1 MNIEVLTYAGLFI
14 GSIAVLLKASDW
26 FIDSAEEIGLSFGIS
41 PYIIGVTIIA
51 FGTSL
56 PELATSVASVFAGE
70 SEIVIANVIGSN
82 ITNIALVIGLVAIYV
97 KEIKLETDIWKI
109 DMPFLYFTAF
119 FLWFIVRDQNVSYFE
134 AGLLLLALVVFLVF
148 SLKSDDGEEKEDHP
162 KASTKSYLLMIAGAG
177 LVWLGAT
184 YTVVAIQELSKIA
197 GIGSGVI
204 ALSAVA
210 LGTSLPEVI
219 VSLNAAKKGKT
230 GIAIGNVLGSN
241 IFNTLAVVG
250 IPTFVGDLVIS
261 EDILVFSLP
270 LMIVMTILFG
280 VMCFSRTISRW
291 EGFILVIFYLYFLV
305 ELLTK

>member
-14 GSIAVLLKASDW
+14 GSLAVLLKASDW
-26 FIDSAEEIGLSFGIS
+26 LIDSAEEIGLSFGIS

-70 SEIVIANVIGSN
+70 SEIVIGNVIGSN
-82 ITNIALVIGLVAIYV
+82 VTNIALVLGLVAIYV
-97 KEIKLETDIWKI
+97 KEIKLETDIWKL
-109 DMPFLYFTAF
+109 DMPFLWFTAF
-119 FLWFIVRDQNVSYFE
+119 FLWFILQDQDVSYFE
-134 AGLLLLALVVFLVF
+134 AGLLLLSLVVFLVF
-148 SLKSDDGEEKEDHP
+148 SLKSDDDKEKETHP
-162 KASTKSYLLMIAGAG
+162 KASIKSYILMIVGAA
-177 LVWLGAT
+177 LVWLGAK
-184 YTVVAIQELSKIA
+184 YTVVSIQELSNIA

-250 IPTFVGDLVIS
+250 IPALIGDLVIKP
-261 EDILVFSLP
+261 EILSFSLP
-270 LMIVMTILFG
+270 LMLVMTMLFG

-305 ELLTK
+305 ELFT